1 MRRTR
6 LSLWYVAGY
15 LWFGGVALLFAPD
28 LAARL
33 LLSNTDYPAVML
45 QAAGMFMVGLGILVV
60 QIIRLNVS
68 ALYPA
73 TLAARLFICA
83 CLLYFYVAS
92 GNPLFL
98 VLSGIVALGVLIT
111 SASYLSERADP

>member
-1 MRRTR
+1 MPRTR
-6 LSLWYVAGY
+6 LSLWYVAAY
-15 LWFGGVALLFAPD
+15 LWLGGAALLFAPN

-45 QAAGMFMVGLGILVV
+45 QSAGMFMVGLGIIVV
-60 QIIRLNVS
+60 QIIRRNVS

-83 CLLYFYVAS
+83 CLLYFHVTT
-92 GNPLFL
+92 GDPLFL
-98 VLSGIVALGVLIT
+98 VLFGIVALGVVLT
-111 SASYLSERADP
+111 GASYLQEGKA

>member
-15 LWFGGVALLFAPD
+15 LWIGGVAMLLAPSF
-28 LAARL
+28 AARL

-60 QIIRLNVS
+60 QIIRLNAS

-73 TLAARLFICA
+73 TLAARLFISA
-83 CLLYFYVAS
+83 CLLFFHVTT

-98 VLSGIVALGVLIT
+98 VLFGIVALGVVIT
-111 SASYLSERADP
+111 GASYLSERKA

>member
-1 MRRTR
+1 MHRTR

-15 LWFGGVALLFAPD
+15 LWFGGVALLFAPNF
-28 LAARL
+28 AARL
-33 LLSNTDYPAVML
+33 LLSNIDYPAVML

-60 QIIRLNVS
+60 QIIRLHAS

-83 CLLYFYVAS
+83 CLLYFHLTS

-98 VLSGIVALGVLIT
+98 VLFGIVALGVVVT
-111 SASYLSERADP
+111 GASYLSERTAR